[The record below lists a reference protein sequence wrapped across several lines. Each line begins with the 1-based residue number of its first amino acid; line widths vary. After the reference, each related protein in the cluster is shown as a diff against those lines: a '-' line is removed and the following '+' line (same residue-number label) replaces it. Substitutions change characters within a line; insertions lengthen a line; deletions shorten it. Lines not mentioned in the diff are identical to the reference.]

1 MPYIIVGCVLI
12 GMGIYLIQSKKRI
25 ENLNNQISSKEE
37 KLSETDKKLGE
48 TSKKLEKTNK
58 ELNEVKN
65 KEPEREI
72 TVADEEDLYYQALNL
87 KKNKEYE
94 KAIDNFKSVVSSGKT
109 KNIFL
114 SQYIN

>member
-1 MPYIIVGCVLI
+1 
-12 GMGIYLIQSKKRI
+12 
-25 ENLNNQISSKEE
+25 NNQISSKEE

-65 KEPEREI
+65 KEPKREI
-72 TVADEEDLYYQALNL
+72 TVADEEDLYYQALDL

-109 KNIFL
+109 KK
-114 SQYIN
+114 